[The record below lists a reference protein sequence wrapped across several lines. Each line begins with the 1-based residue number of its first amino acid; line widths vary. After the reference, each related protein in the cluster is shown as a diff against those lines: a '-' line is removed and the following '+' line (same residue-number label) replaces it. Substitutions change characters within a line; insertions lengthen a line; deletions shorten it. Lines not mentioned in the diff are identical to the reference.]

1 MRIKKII
8 PVFGVFLLFC
18 LVVPEHPRAA
28 SLKVPVGDWKY
39 EAVERIALAWGIAY
53 PLNSRPMNRLDMARI
68 VSQARAL
75 QDANT
80 EKRSDHLEGL
90 LSLLEED
97 LGLAAED
104 RERPGHETGI
114 RTYTGITLEGA
125 FAHGPVIEENNAGD
139 TLGDGWHG
147 RVIPEWGFETSALAG
162 ALAPRLW
169 LDGHDDETADVLRL
183 YLAVEGERIGIA
195 GGRDSLWWGPGRHGA
210 WVLTNNAPPLDLVR
224 LYNPYPY
231 SLGFLGTF
239 RFALLYGRTS
249 AMPVRYRESGAEVTV
264 FTKPHFGGMRI
275 DFSPSPRF
283 EFGASMA
290 AHFIGRDGLSLDDVK
305 EVFFPRHK
313 AVNREETEGPVT
325 DRVASFD
332 ASLNLSLPFRRL
344 RGMRAYVE
352 YGGTDLSFVDRF
364 YPRLTDVATLYGLY
378 IDTGATDLRVEYAQ
392 NLDHDD
398 TRWYTHG
405 QFLDGYTHDGSI
417 IGHAMGGAARDVW
430 VRMTHPFGV
439 RWRVSVDY
447 EHLLRKERYG
457 SIPGRQNGIR
467 FGLRHVGA
475 HVQAG
480 IEYEYERGEWQG
492 IGEEG
497 HLLLVCWTRRL

>member
-1 MRIKKII
+1 MRKII
-8 PVFGVFLLFC
+8 PVLFLYLLFC
-18 LVVPEHPRAA
+18 LCIPEHPLAA

-39 EAVERIALAWGIAY
+39 EAIERITVAWGIAY
-53 PLNSRPMNRLDMARI
+53 PINSRPMNRLDMARL
-68 VSQARAL
+68 VRQARAL
-75 QDANT
+75 QDADK
-80 EKRSDHLEGL
+80 EKRSDHLERL
-90 LSLLEED
+90 LSMMEED
-97 LGLAAED
+97 LGLVTAHGD
-104 RERPGHETGI
+104 RPGHESGI
-114 RTYTGITLEGA
+114 RTVTCITLQGA
-125 FAHGPVIEENNAGD
+125 YGHGPSIEENNAGD

-147 RVIPEWGFETSALAG
+147 RVIPEWGFETGAFAGTLA
-162 ALAPRLW
+162 ARLS
-169 LDGHDDETADVLRL
+169 LDSDDDESVDFHRL
-183 YLAVEGERIGIA
+183 YLAIEGEHIGIA
-195 GGRDSLWWGPGRHGA
+195 VGRDSLWWGPGRHGA
-210 WVLTNNAPPLDLVR
+210 WVLTNNAPALDLVR

-231 SLGFLGTF
+231 SLGFLGAF
-239 RFALLYGRTS
+239 RFVLLYGRTS
-249 AMPVRYRESGAEVTV
+249 AMPVEYTEAGTEVMV

-275 DFSPSPRF
+275 DFSPSPLF

-290 AHFIGRDGLSLDDVK
+290 AHFIGRDGLDLDDVK

-344 RGMRAYVE
+344 HGMRAYVE
-352 YGGTDLSFVDRF
+352 YGGTDLSFVERL

-378 IDTGATDLRVEYAQ
+378 LDTGSTDLRVEYAQ

-417 IGHAMGGAARDVW
+417 IGHAIGGAARDVW
-430 VRMTHPFGV
+430 VRMTHPFAAC
-439 RWRVSVDY
+439 WRVSVDY

-457 SIPGRQNGIR
+457 SVPGRRNGIR
-467 FGLRHVGA
+467 FGLRHVGVHA
-475 HVQAG
+475 QAG

-492 IGEEG
+492 MGEEG
-497 HLLLVCWTRRL
+497 HLLLLSWTRRL